1 MTERKTLKLFY
12 WFYLKL
18 SSIGNPILLLYSNP
32 ISSITNDG
40 IASWPHLLCFRIQ
53 QDYKH

>member
-1 MTERKTLKLFY
+1 MTERKTLELFY